1 MYCYETDEDKT
12 AAVEIALSGDGI
24 EELKAFFDTDH
35 AEAVVEM
42 VNVSVS
48 VSPANENTHEVRVL
62 MGQSIEEQL
71 TKLIVRTNVPA
82 RINKMVVI
90 LRI

>member
-1 MYCYETDEDKT
+1 MGTVKT
-12 AAVEIALSGDGI
+12 VMPVCLLISTVSPPSLR
-24 EELKAFFDTDH
+24 
-35 AEAVVEM
+35 VVEM